1 LEESRDEIH
10 VELPRATVGG
20 LKKRP
25 VEELLRRIAHDYAQL
40 EQENRQL
47 SESHDEGRPEPR
59 APIAGGPVAGEGGPP
74 LAAETGTEPVP
85 GAGERRDQLDG
96 PAELEQ
102 DLQAGRA
109 AALRPPHGTEELAA
123 AVLALAQRAARDLR
137 ESTRVEC
144 ELMIKKTRSH
154 AAKLQHDLDRAR
166 ASTEAEIGELE
177 ALKRELREQMR
188 LSLQALLQTF
198 VAERSG
204 ELPALDWH
212 EILAAGAE
220 AGSAGKRRHKKKPKA

>member
-1 LEESRDEIH
+1 M
-10 VELPRATVGG
+10 
-20 LKKRP
+20 
-25 VEELLRRIAHDYAQL
+25 EELLRRIADDYAQL
-40 EQENRQL
+40 EQKNRQL
-47 SESHDEGRPEPR
+47 LESHDESEHD
-59 APIAGGPVAGEGGPP
+59 AGGGRRRRASRPRRRCWP
-74 LAAETGTEPVP
+74 AAETGEPVP
-85 GAGERRDQLDG
+85 GAAERHEEPERPADAG
-96 PAELEQ
+96 P
-102 DLQAGRA
+102 DVSGKRA
-109 AALRPPHGTEELAA
+109 PALRPPHGTEELAA
-123 AVLALAQRAARDLR
+123 AMLALAQRAARDLR

-166 ASTEAEIGELE
+166 VSTEAEIEELE

-204 ELPALDWH
+204 DLPMLDWH

-220 AGSAGKRRHKKKPKA
+220 GGSAEKRRRKKKPKA